1 MEVAT
6 ILKFLH
12 IGSMFM
18 AVGVSVGLEIMAH
31 RVANT
36 GDVRAI
42 RTFFAQAEPVGTTIP
57 ILFMTGLAFGLL
69 AAWTGAFN
77 MLAPW
82 LLMAYALFALTL
94 ALHMT
99 VGARWFGGMGRLSAG
114 APDGAPTGEL
124 ATLIHDPAA
133 RALQWYTLAMVIT
146 FVFIMVVK
154 PFS

>member
-1 MEVAT
+1 MEAAT

-18 AVGVSVGLEIMAH
+18 AVGVSVGTELMAH
-31 RVANT
+31 RVANS
-36 GDVRAI
+36 GDVHAI
-42 RTFFAQAEPVGTTIP
+42 RTFFALVEPVAKAIP
-57 ILFMTGLAFGLL
+57 VLFLTGLAFGLL

-82 LLMAYALFALTL
+82 LLLAYALFALTVT
-94 ALHMT
+94 LHMT
-99 VGARWFGGMGRLSAG
+99 VGARWFGGMGRLSAV
-114 APDGAPTGEL
+114 APDGPPAGEL
-124 ATLIHDPAA
+124 AAMIHDPAA
-133 RALQWYTLAMVIT
+133 RALQWYTIAMVIS